1 MSEKTSKFI
10 HILYVLLITNIISIF
25 YLVIGLFSFTLV
37 PVIFTNI
44 NITDMLMKNKIDGYS
59 GILNI
64 FNELMKEYFKEYKKE
79 ELSTGIYSL
88 LLLIAILMLRH
99 VSFPMAASV
108 NYLFM
113 YIYGMIIIFWCYYGL
128 YTVVKEEPISYI
140 NSLAVM
146 FLKPKKLMITV
157 AAFGVLMILGI
168 LRKELLAV
176 ISVTLFSAIFVKLN
190 KDTVLAVKLK

>member
-37 PVIFTNI
+37 PVIFANI
-44 NITDMLMKNKIDGYS
+44 NITNMLMKNKIDGYS

-64 FNELMKEYFKEYKKE
+64 FNELMKDYFKKYKKE
-79 ELSTGIYSL
+79 ELATGIYSL
-88 LLLIAILMLRH
+88 LLLIAIWMLRH
-99 VSFPMAASV
+99 VRLPMAASV
-108 NYLFM
+108 NYLLM
-113 YIYGMIIIFWCYYGL
+113 YIYGMIIIYWCYYGL
-128 YTVVKEEPISYI
+128 YIVAKEESISYI

-146 FLKPKKLMITV
+146 FLKPKKLIVTIV
-157 AAFGVLMILGI
+157 AFGVIMIFGI

-176 ISVTLFSAIFVKLN
+176 ICITLFSAIFVKVN
-190 KDTVLAVKLK
+190 RDTVLVVKL